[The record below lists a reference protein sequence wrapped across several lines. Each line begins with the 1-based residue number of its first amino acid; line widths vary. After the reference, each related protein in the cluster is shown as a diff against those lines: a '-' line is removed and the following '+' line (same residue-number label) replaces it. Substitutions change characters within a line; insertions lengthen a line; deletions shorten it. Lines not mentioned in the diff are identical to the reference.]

1 MFTLAELEKR
11 AVHRVAVQPT
21 GTFILEPKEQRQQT
35 KVPKAVL
42 VFGRVV
48 VTKTPLEVAVV
59 EAVAQD
65 KTAQML
71 EVQPQQAQAT
81 VATV

>member
-1 MFTLAELEKR
+1 MRLVELEKR
-11 AVHRVAVQPT
+11 AVHRVAVQPMET
-21 GTFILEPKEQRQQT
+21 LILEPKEQRQQT
-35 KVPKAVL
+35 KVPKAAL

-48 VTKTPLEVAVV
+48 VTKTPLEVAAV
-59 EAVAQD
+59 EAVARD

-71 EVQPQQAQAT
+71 EVQPQQVQAM